1 MSRYRSPS
9 ASLLFVAAPIAAS
22 AASADF
28 AGLVDIA
35 GGLG

>member
-1 MSRYRSPS
+1 MSHYRSLS
-9 ASLLFVAAPIAAS
+9 VVLLFVATPIAAS

-28 AGLVDIA
+28 GGLVDFA